1 MNMNRGFYTII
12 AAQFFSSLA
21 DNALLIAAIAVLIEM
36 AAPEWM
42 RPLLKLFFIIS
53 YVMLAPFVGA
63 IADSMAKGKVM
74 FLTNNVKL
82 FGCILFF
89 FHVHPLLAYAVVGFG
104 AASYSPAKYGILT
117 ELLPPEKL
125 VVANSWIE
133 SATVISILLGT
144 LLGGLLINPSV
155 STYILTTNIS
165 QILNLNKPSE
175 AALLIICL
183 IYFTASIINIII
195 PKTGAIYKKQSL
207 NPLLLT
213 SNFFK
218 NNLFLWKDK
227 LGQISLSVT
236 TLFWGAG
243 ATLQFIVLQWA
254 EVHLQM
260 SLDKAAMLQ
269 GVVAIGIIFGAI
281 VVAGG
286 ISLKNSLKV
295 LPMGIVMGLVIPAMT
310 FVDDIEIAIFLL
322 ILIGALGGAFVVPMN
337 ALLQH
342 RGHVILSA
350 GQSIAAQNFNENVN
364 ILFMLGIYSLMIY
377 GDLPVNNIIWIFGL
391 FLSFTMSLV
400 LWKYLKNKKENN
412 LNKLIGD
419 KRSATMQN

>member
-1 MNMNRGFYTII
+1 MKRGFYTII
-12 AAQFFSSLA
+12 AAQFCSSLA

-42 RPLLKLFFIIS
+42 RPLLKLFFTIS
-53 YVMLAPFVGA
+53 YVLLAPFVGA
-63 IADSMAKGKVM
+63 MADSMAKGKVM
-74 FLTNNVKL
+74 FFTNNVKL
-82 FGCILFF
+82 LGCVLFF
-89 FHVHPLLAYAVVGFG
+89 FHIHPLLAYAVVGFG

-125 VVANSWIE
+125 VIANSWIE

-144 LLGGLLINPSV
+144 LLGGLLISPSV
-155 STYILTTNIS
+155 SSYILTTKFA
-165 QILNLNKPSE
+165 QILNLSNPSE
-175 AALLIICL
+175 AALLVICS
-183 IYFTASIINIII
+183 IYFTASIINVFI
-195 PKTGAIYKKQSL
+195 PNTGAVYKKYSS

-213 SNFFK
+213 SAFLK

-254 EVHLQM
+254 EIHLKM
-260 SLDKAAMLQ
+260 TLDKAAMLQ

-281 VVAGG
+281 IAAGG

-295 LPMGIVMGLVIPAMT
+295 LPMGIVMGLVIPVMT
-310 FVDDIEIAIFLL
+310 FVDDIEIAVFLL
-322 ILIGALGGAFVVPMN
+322 ILIGTLGGAFVVPMN

-350 GQSIAAQNFNENVN
+350 GQSIAVQNFNENLN
-364 ILFMLGIYSLMIY
+364 ILLMLSIYSLMIY
-377 GDLPVNNIIWIFGL
+377 SELPVNKIIWIFGL
-391 FLSFTMSLV
+391 FLSLTMSVV
-400 LWKYLKNKKENN
+400 LWKYKKNKRTHN
-412 LNKLIGD
+412 LKKLIGD
-419 KRSATMQN
+419 KRSATIQN

>member
-1 MNMNRGFYTII
+1 MNMKRGFYTII
-12 AAQFFSSLA
+12 TAQFFSSLA

-36 AAPEWM
+36 SAPEWM
-42 RPLLKLFFIIS
+42 RPLLKLFFTIS
-53 YVMLAPFVGA
+53 YVMLAPFVGT
-63 IADSMAKGKVM
+63 IADSIPKGRVM
-74 FLTNNVKL
+74 FLTNNIKI
-82 FGCILFF
+82 FGCLLFF
-89 FHVHPLLAYAVVGFG
+89 FHVHPLIAYAIVGFG

-125 VVANSWIE
+125 IIANSWIE

-144 LLGGLLINPSV
+144 LLGGLLISPNLS
-155 STYILTTNIS
+155 SI
-165 QILNLNKPSE
+165 ILNTNVSIYLKLSNPSE
-175 AALLIICL
+175 AALLVICL
-183 IYFTASIINIII
+183 IYLTASIINFAI

-213 SNFFK
+213 SKFFK

-254 EVHLQM
+254 EARLGM

-269 GVVAIGIIFGAI
+269 GVVAVGIIFGAI
-281 VVAGG
+281 IVAGG
-286 ISLKNSLKV
+286 VSLKNSLRV
-295 LPMGIVMGLVIPAMT
+295 LPMGVVLGLIIPAMT
-310 FVDDIEIAIFLL
+310 LISSLEIAVVLL
-322 ILIGALGGAFVVPMN
+322 IVVGALGGAFVVPMN

-350 GQSIAAQNFNENVN
+350 GQSIAAQNFNENANV
-364 ILFMLGIYSLMIY
+364 LFMLGIYSLMIY
-377 GDLPVNNIIWIFGL
+377 FELSINKIIWVFGL
-391 FLSFTMSLV
+391 FLAITMAMV
-400 LWKYLKNKKENN
+400 IKRYKTNKQNHN
-412 LNKLIGD
+412 LTELIGD

>member
-1 MNMNRGFYTII
+1 MNMKRGFYTII
-12 AAQFFSSLA
+12 TAQFFSSLA
-21 DNALLIAAIAVLIEM
+21 DNALLIAAIAVLIELS
-36 AAPEWM
+36 APEWM
-42 RPLLKLFFIIS
+42 RPLLKLFFTIS
-53 YVMLAPFVGA
+53 YVMLAPFVGT
-63 IADSMAKGKVM
+63 IADSIPKGRVM
-74 FLTNNVKL
+74 FLTNNIKI
-82 FGCILFF
+82 FGCLLFF
-89 FHVHPLLAYAVVGFG
+89 FHVHPLIAYAIVGFG

-125 VVANSWIE
+125 IIANSWIE

-144 LLGGLLINPSV
+144 LLGGLLISPNLS
-155 STYILTTNIS
+155 SI
-165 QILNLNKPSE
+165 ILNTNVSIYLKLSNPSE
-175 AALLIICL
+175 AALLVICL
-183 IYFTASIINIII
+183 IYLTASIINFAI

-213 SNFFK
+213 SKFFK

-254 EVHLQM
+254 EARLGM

-269 GVVAIGIIFGAI
+269 GVVAVGIIFGAI
-281 VVAGG
+281 IVAGG
-286 ISLKNSLKV
+286 VSLKNSLRV
-295 LPMGIVMGLVIPAMT
+295 LPMGVILGLIIPAMT
-310 FVDDIEIAIFLL
+310 LISSLEIAVVLL
-322 ILIGALGGAFVVPMN
+322 IVVGALGGAFVVPMN

-350 GQSIAAQNFNENVN
+350 GQSIAAQNFNENANV
-364 ILFMLGIYSLMIY
+364 LFMLGIYSLMIY
-377 GDLPVNNIIWIFGL
+377 FELSINKIIWVFGL
-391 FLSFTMSLV
+391 FLAITMAMV
-400 LWKYLKNKKENN
+400 IKRYKTNKQNHN
-412 LNKLIGD
+412 LTELIGD

>member
-1 MNMNRGFYTII
+1 MKRGFYTII
-12 AAQFFSSLA
+12 TAQFFSSLA

-36 AAPEWM
+36 SAPEWM
-42 RPLLKLFFIIS
+42 RPLLKLFFTIS
-53 YVMLAPFVGA
+53 YVMLAPFVGT
-63 IADSMAKGKVM
+63 IADSIPKGRVM
-74 FLTNNVKL
+74 FLTNNIKI
-82 FGCILFF
+82 FGCLLFF
-89 FHVHPLLAYAVVGFG
+89 FHVHPLIAYAIVGFG

-125 VVANSWIE
+125 IIANSWIE

-144 LLGGLLINPSV
+144 LLGGLLISPNLS
-155 STYILTTNIS
+155 SI
-165 QILNLNKPSE
+165 ILNTNVSIYLKLSNPSE
-175 AALLIICL
+175 AALLVICL
-183 IYFTASIINIII
+183 IYLTASIINFAI

-213 SNFFK
+213 RKFFK

-254 EVHLQM
+254 EARLGM

-269 GVVAIGIIFGAI
+269 GVVAVGIIFGAI
-281 VVAGG
+281 IVAGG
-286 ISLKNSLKV
+286 VSLKNSLRV
-295 LPMGIVMGLVIPAMT
+295 LPMGVVLGLIIPAMT
-310 FVDDIEIAIFLL
+310 LISSLEIAVVLL
-322 ILIGALGGAFVVPMN
+322 IIVGALGGAFVVPMN

-350 GQSIAAQNFNENVN
+350 GQSIAAQNFNENANV
-364 ILFMLGIYSLMIY
+364 LFMLGIYSLMIY
-377 GDLPVNNIIWIFGL
+377 CELSINKIIWVFGL
-391 FLSFTMSLV
+391 FLAITMAMVIKRYKTS
-400 LWKYLKNKKENN
+400 KQNHN
-412 LNKLIGD
+412 LTKLIGD

>member
-1 MNMNRGFYTII
+1 MNRGFYTII

-42 RPLLKLFFIIS
+42 RPLLKLFFTIS

-63 IADSMAKGKVM
+63 IADSVAKGRVM
-74 FLTNNVKL
+74 FFTNNVKL

-125 VVANSWIE
+125 VIANSWIE

-144 LLGGLLINPSV
+144 LLGGLLISPLV
-155 STYILTTNIS
+155 SNYILTTKIAKF
-165 QILNLNKPSE
+165 LNLSNPSE

-183 IYFTASIINIII
+183 IYFTASIVNIFI
-195 PKTGAIYKKQSL
+195 PKTGAIYKKHSL
-207 NPLLLT
+207 NPMLMT
-213 SNFFK
+213 VTFFR

-254 EVHLQM
+254 EIHLKM
-260 SLDKAAMLQ
+260 TLDKAAMLQ

-281 VVAGG
+281 IVAGG

-310 FVDDIEIAIFLL
+310 FVGDIEIAVFLL

-350 GQSIAAQNFNENVN
+350 GQSIAAQNFNENLN
-364 ILFMLGIYSLMIY
+364 ILLMLGIYSLMIY
-377 GDLPVNNIIWIFGL
+377 LELPVNNIIWIFGL

-400 LWKYLKNKKENN
+400 LWKYKKNKRIYN
-412 LNKLIGD
+412 LKKLIGD
-419 KRSATMQN
+419 KRSATLQN